1 MLDVM
6 ADQLDSSCK
15 QLEQQY
21 GKEKVQ
27 RLLCD
32 VTDSKELVGLMI
44 IDHIY
49 NVS

>member
-15 QLEQQY
+15 QLERQY